1 MGLEKVYDK
10 MNLSVMW
17 MILRQWGI
25 QWVLNVRERKLEV
38 LHMKSMRKVLGE
50 RTGIRILNMEIR
62 ERCVNKEVWEE
73 WKKTP

>member
-1 MGLEKVYDK
+1 M
-10 MNLSVMW
+10 
-17 MILRQWGI
+17 
-25 QWVLNVRERKLEV
+25 LNVRERKLEV